1 MGKIEPRIFDE
12 LKKILT
18 SFSDKYFV
26 GEELNRSK
34 LSDDLRRYDE
44 ALLSKLFEVEYIK
57 QHFLIEVAGQK
68 LFQIEQLEEAI
79 LYNDYWGTSYTKY
92 ENRIGLTTNGKFLQD
107 SQDVVLDFPFKDSVL
122 TASMTK
128 DDENG
133 YDDALLN
140 EGIEK
145 DEIDQLFDHKAFQ
158 KVKRYDP
165 NGENVNT
172 AFDIDND
179 NLIIKG
185 NNLLALHSLL
195 DNYAGKVKL
204 IYIDIKTTQSIQIQT
219 ARKDDNTG
227 VLELVA

>member
-1 MGKIEPRIFDE
+1 MMI
-12 LKKILT
+12 
-18 SFSDKYFV
+18 Y
-26 GEELNRSK
+26 
-34 LSDDLRRYDE
+34 
-44 ALLSKLFEVEYIK
+44 
-57 QHFLIEVAGQK
+57 
-68 LFQIEQLEEAI
+68 
-79 LYNDYWGTSYTKY
+79 
-92 ENRIGLTTNGKFLQD
+92 GKFLQD

-133 YDDALLN
+133 YDDAFLN
-140 EGIEK
+140 EVIEK
-145 DEIDQLFDHKAFQ
+145 DEIDQLFNDKAFQ

-179 NLIIKG
+179 NLMIKG

-204 IYIDIKTTQSIQIQT
+204 IYIDIKTTQSIQIH
-219 ARKDDNTG
+219 KL
-227 VLELVA
+227 LEKAIIREFLSLWLEKLFYFTMNFINEIQA

>member
-1 MGKIEPRIFDE
+1 MMI
-12 LKKILT
+12 
-18 SFSDKYFV
+18 Y
-26 GEELNRSK
+26 
-34 LSDDLRRYDE
+34 
-44 ALLSKLFEVEYIK
+44 
-57 QHFLIEVAGQK
+57 
-68 LFQIEQLEEAI
+68 
-79 LYNDYWGTSYTKY
+79 
-92 ENRIGLTTNGKFLQD
+92 GKFLQD

-133 YDDALLN
+133 YDDAFLY
-140 EGIEK
+140 EEIEK
-145 DEIDQLFDHKAFQ
+145 DEIDQLFDDKAFQ

-172 AFDIDND
+172 TFDIDND

-219 ARKDDNTG
+219 ARKGDNTG

>member
-1 MGKIEPRIFDE
+1 
-12 LKKILT
+12 
-18 SFSDKYFV
+18 
-26 GEELNRSK
+26 
-34 LSDDLRRYDE
+34 
-44 ALLSKLFEVEYIK
+44 
-57 QHFLIEVAGQK
+57 
-68 LFQIEQLEEAI
+68 
-79 LYNDYWGTSYTKY
+79 
-92 ENRIGLTTNGKFLQD
+92 
-107 SQDVVLDFPFKDSVL
+107 
-122 TASMTK
+122 MTK

-133 YDDALLN
+133 YDDAFLN
-140 EGIEK
+140 EVIEK
-145 DEIDQLFDHKAFQ
+145 DEIDQLFNDKAFQ

-165 NGENVNT
+165 NGENVIT

-219 ARKDDNTG
+219 ARKVDNTG

>member
-1 MGKIEPRIFDE
+1 
-12 LKKILT
+12 
-18 SFSDKYFV
+18 
-26 GEELNRSK
+26 
-34 LSDDLRRYDE
+34 
-44 ALLSKLFEVEYIK
+44 
-57 QHFLIEVAGQK
+57 
-68 LFQIEQLEEAI
+68 
-79 LYNDYWGTSYTKY
+79 
-92 ENRIGLTTNGKFLQD
+92 
-107 SQDVVLDFPFKDSVL
+107 
-122 TASMTK
+122 MTK

-140 EGIEK
+140 EVIEK